1 MAMIENELHP
11 LNPQAGSS
19 EQQTVGD
26 GEAESTLQLTKTI
39 LESTRLQAKFN
50 REILERM
57 NSLANEVMQT
67 REAVRQASSGLGQ
80 RVDQL
85 LAASPAWGRVVTP
98 AGDGLLLTKVL
109 NTFLMYVEAADMSVA
124 PHLVVNGIWEKPIT
138 EVFAARLKPGMTVV
152 DVGAN
157 YGYYSLLSACCVGG
171 AGRVYSFEPNP
182 RTFEVLKK
190 NIDVNCL
197 GAVVEAHLLAVL
209 DSRRPIELHVLRQFQ
224 GSSSQFAPELVPE
237 PDTPPEHR
245 VRVDGAPLDEI
256 IKGPVDL
263 IKIDAEGSEPL
274 VLEGM
279 QRILSENPKLT
290 IIMEINLPMIRK
302 CTDPEAFLEKVRKL
316 GGTMQYF
323 TPWNTLEPF
332 DQPRAMRFP
341 LFNLLIER
349 K

>member
-1 MAMIENELHP
+1 MIENEVHT
-11 LNPQAGSS
+11 LNPRAGSPA
-19 EQQTVGD
+19 QQNIGD
-26 GEAESTLQLTKTI
+26 GEPGSTLQLMKSI
-39 LESTRLQAKFN
+39 LESTGLQAKFN
-50 REILERM
+50 EAILARI
-57 NSLANEVMQT
+57 NDLANEVIQT
-67 REAVRQASSGLGQ
+67 REMLRQTSTVLG
-80 RVDQL
+80 RRIDQL
-85 LAASPAWGRVVTP
+85 LAASPAWGRVVAP
-98 AGDGLLLTKVL
+98 AGHGLLLTKVL
-109 NTFLMYVEAADMSVA
+109 NTFLMYMEAADMSVA
-124 PHLVVNGIWEKPIT
+124 PHLVANGIWEKTIT
-138 EVFAARLKPGMTVV
+138 EAFAARLKPGMTVV

-171 AGRVYSFEPNP
+171 SGRVYSFEPNP

-190 NIDVNCL
+190 NIEVNCL
-197 GAVVEAHLLAVL
+197 GSVVQAHQLAVL
-209 DSRRPIELHVLRQFQ
+209 DSRRQIELHVLRQFQ

-237 PDTPPEHR
+237 PDTPPEER
-245 VRVDGAPLDEI
+245 VRVDGVPLDEI
-256 IKGPVDL
+256 IGGPVDL

-279 QRILSENPKLT
+279 QSVLNRSPRLT

-302 CTDPEAFLEKVRKL
+302 CSDPEAFLEKVRRI

-332 DQPRAMRFP
+332 DQPKAMEFP